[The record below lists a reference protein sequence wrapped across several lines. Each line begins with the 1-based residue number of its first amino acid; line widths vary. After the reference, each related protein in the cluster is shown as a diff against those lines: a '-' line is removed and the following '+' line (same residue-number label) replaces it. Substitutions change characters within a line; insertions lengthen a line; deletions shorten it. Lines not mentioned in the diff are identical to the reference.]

1 MYQSFLVL
9 SSFNQF
15 LYFVRNI
22 LSWIVVLSQ
31 FFLNP
36 KRKPKAK
43 KHLIFVLVRRLLVLL
58 LDQTGHTEGVQVK
71 EKKLEHTFSELAS

>member
-1 MYQSFLVL
+1 M
-9 SSFNQF
+9 
-15 LYFVRNI
+15 
-22 LSWIVVLSQ
+22 SQ

-43 KHLIFVLVRRLLVLL
+43 KRLIFVLVRRLLVLL